1 MLRCASVRTTIDI
14 PEQLLRHAKAEA
26 ALRGLRLKD
35 LVREALQGHL
45 RQVGRT
51 SEPAAASRLDSQELG
66 PGRVFPLV
74 TGPTGS
80 VLRQLRGPGARRLLD
95 EEDVDRQVDTP

>member
-1 MLRCASVRTTIDI
+1 MRTTIDI
-14 PEQLLRHAKAEA
+14 PEHLLRHAKAEA

-35 LVREALQGHL
+35 VVRQALQRHL
-45 RQVGRT
+45 LEVGRT
-51 SEPAAASRLDSQELG
+51 PEPAPGSGLDSQKLG

-80 VLRQLRGPGARRLLD
+80 LLRQLRGPGAQRLLD
-95 EEDVDRQVDTP
+95 EEDVDREVHPR

>member
-1 MLRCASVRTTIDI
+1 MLRCVSVRTTIDL
-14 PEQLLRHAKAEA
+14 PERLLRHAKAEA

-35 LVREALQGHL
+35 FVREALQSHL
-45 RQVGRT
+45 REVGRT
-51 SEPAAASRLDSQELG
+51 PEPAASEFGSQDLG

-80 VLRQLRGPGARRLLD
+80 VLRQLRGSGAQRLLD
-95 EEDVDRQVDTP
+95 EEDVDREVDTR